1 MARGLSRSLRALLSS
16 RQLIGDYNVWCMQTT
31 DIDDVTDAVLTA
43 SRVLVAIS
51 ARSLAGVSGD
61 VTVAQ
66 YRALV
71 VLQSRGPQ
79 SLQSLASELEVV
91 PSTAT
96 RMCDRLYG
104 KGLIDRVL
112 ATADR
117 REVELS
123 ITDEGSSIVT
133 AVTRRRRAELRKIVS
148 EMRPARRRELV
159 GALEEFAAA
168 AGETPVGQ
176 WYLGW
181 S

>member
-1 MARGLSRSLRALLSS
+1 MLENDVVPPKGVA
-16 RQLIGDYNVWCMQTT
+16 DYNSCSMQGT
-31 DIDDVTDAVLTA
+31 DIEDVTDALLTA
-43 SRVLVAIS
+43 SRVLVAVA
-51 ARSLAGVSGD
+51 ARSLAGVSEN
-61 VTVAQ
+61 VTLAQ

-79 SLQSLASELEVV
+79 SLQSLASELQVV

-112 ATADR
+112 ASEDR

-123 ITDEGSSIVT
+123 ITDAGSSIVST
-133 AVTRRRRAELRKIVS
+133 VTRRRRAELRKIVS
-148 EMRPARRRELV
+148 DMKPTRRRELV
-159 GALEEFAAA
+159 AALEEFAAA
-168 AGETPVGQ
+168 AGETPSGQ

-181 S
+181 G